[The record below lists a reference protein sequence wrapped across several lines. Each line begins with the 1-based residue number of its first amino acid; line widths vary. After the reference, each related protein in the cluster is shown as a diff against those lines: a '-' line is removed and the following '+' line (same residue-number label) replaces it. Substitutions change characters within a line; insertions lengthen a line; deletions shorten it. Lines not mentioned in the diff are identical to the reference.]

1 MSETFEFTCPECSKT
16 IQLPTAIVGKRG
28 KCPSCGAAVLI
39 QNQAPFST
47 ETPLSQPAPPLTETP
62 LPQPDPIS
70 GSAIPASNP
79 LGAPGTSS
87 PPPLAPASG
96 DLGVAPLNPLGPTPA
111 SPFNSLEEIQSQG
124 KKKRL
129 FNQQPFPGSLFSY
142 SIEVVRDNVSVQAI
156 MDSADFSRVISN
168 LLLAIN
174 TVLILVV
181 GVVALCFSGNYQ
193 VLMMGIPAAF
203 ALVLLSY
210 VNNRSLEGIRT
221 IVKDEFTISTTAFFD
236 IVSACLIAIL
246 YFTPL
251 LLCHAIFFERDL
263 PTVLG
268 VVGGGVLAFY
278 CAVVTI
284 NPSSLGFKQAQNATT
299 ADDAIGLTAYFVK
312 VCSSAVPYIYLLA
325 NVACI
330 GVVLLALVGPFFA
343 ETKQQRKSDDN
354 GEYIYE
360 SGSYVMIDV
369 YGFSDKNI
377 WESNAKFL
385 PYVPCVLAFPF
396 VMYLYGLISL
406 ASVYVVKAIVDSAR
420 YLKNSQRW

>member
-1 MSETFEFTCPECSKT
+1 MSETFAFTCPECAKT
-16 IQLPTAIVGKRG
+16 IQLPTAIVGKHG

-39 QNQAPFST
+39 QNQAPS
-47 ETPLSQPAPPLTETP
+47 PPETP
-62 LPQPDPIS
+62 LPQ
-70 GSAIPASNP
+70 SAPVNSPQIPVNNP

-87 PPPLAPASG
+87 LPPLAPASG

-193 VLMMGIPAAF
+193 VLMMMGIPAAF

-210 VNNRSLEGIRT
+210 VNNRALEGIRT

-251 LLCHAIFFERDL
+251 LLCYAIFFIKDWYI
-263 PTVLG
+263 VLG
-268 VVGGGVLAFY
+268 CVGGCVLAFY

-312 VCSSAVPYIYLLA
+312 ICSSAVPYIYLLA

-330 GVVLLALVGPFFA
+330 GVVLLALVGPFFE
-343 ETKQQRKSDDN
+343 ETTQQRKMDDN

-369 YGFSDKNI
+369 YGFSDKRV
-377 WESNAKFL
+377 WGSYAEYL